1 MNQTFFQSFLDKTY
15 EPQGLPKDYPIPVKD
30 GLLFYIQRNQNIN
43 TVVYEINLNQMGDWN
58 LDEPM
63 KVYWIK
69 YNELQEE
76 AELNY
81 IQNKLAYGY
90 RSRVISPEL
99 VEFEFVS
106 YNKKFFIR
114 KQSNGTYQVT
124 TRLMGKLSVLS
135 NMYVYAEE
143 FGVFPE
149 VKFVELYGTCVETHC
164 PCFEKIIP

>member
-15 EPQGLPKDYPIPVKD
+15 EPQGLPKDYPVPVKE

-43 TVVYEINLNQMGDWN
+43 TVVYEINLNHMGDWN
-58 LDEPM
+58 LNDPM

-76 AELNY
+76 SELNY

-90 RSRVISPEL
+90 RSNVISPEL

-106 YNKKFFIR
+106 YNKKFYIR
-114 KQSNGTYQVT
+114 KQTNGAYQVT
-124 TRLMGKLSVLS
+124 TRLMGKLSVLT

-149 VKFVELYGTCVETHC
+149 VKFVELYGTCVE
-164 PCFEKIIP
+164 KIIP

>member
-15 EPQGLPKDYPIPVKD
+15 EPQGLPTDYPVPKKE

-43 TVVYEINLNQMGDWN
+43 TVVYEVNINHTNDWN
-58 LDEPM
+58 LEDPM

-76 AELNY
+76 QELNY

-90 RSRVISPEL
+90 KSRVISPEL
-99 VEFEFVS
+99 VEFNFVS
-106 YNKKFFIR
+106 YDKQFFIHKDKDFSFR
-114 KQSNGTYQVT
+114 
-124 TRLMGKLSVLS
+124 VLTQLGNKRAVLT

-149 VKFVELYGTCVETHC
+149 VKFVELFGVCVETQL
-164 PCFEKIIP
+164 PCYEKIIP